1 MMHSSQKAAAIFDVD
16 LTLTRHDS
24 LFLLFKF
31 MVKKKPLLL
40 VHLVPIGFGFL
51 LKQLG
56 AIGNHAL
63 KDLFYR
69 LLDGFPVERVQ
80 ELMFQFWQECLFH
93 DTLPGAVARVRHHK
107 SQGNIIILLSASVDL
122 YLEHLANFLQ
132 ADALICTKL
141 GLRTGGKLR
150 YQIQGENC
158 HGVHKLSMLQRHAIF
173 AEIDLQRSFG
183 YSDHHSDLPF
193 LQSVGN
199 PVVVNGTPKLKRFAA
214 RLKWRMESFC

>member
-1 MMHSSQKAAAIFDVD
+1 MPPRQKTAAIFDID

-40 VHLVPIGFGFL
+40 AHLVPIGFGFL

-56 AIGNHAL
+56 LISNHVL
-63 KDLFYR
+63 KNLYYR
-69 LLDGFPVERVQ
+69 ILDGYPFERVQ

-93 DTLPGAVARVRHHK
+93 DTLPAAVACIRQHK

-141 GLRTGGKLR
+141 GLRTGLKLR
-150 YQIQGENC
+150 YQIEGENC
-158 HGVHKLSMLQRHAIF
+158 HGRNKLAMLQRHAIF
-173 AEIDLQRSFG
+173 ADIDMRRS
-183 YSDHHSDLPF
+183 
-193 LQSVGN
+193 
-199 PVVVNGTPKLKRFAA
+199 
-214 RLKWRMESFC
+214 